1 MRETPAMT
9 LSGKLQ
15 IKPGHTVVVLS
26 PPDDLE
32 LGLDLGSAPTSEADA
47 LLVFVRSAAD
57 LDTEEV
63 AHVLEAARRDRLAW
77 VAYPKGKRLGT
88 DLDRDSLAALL
99 SARGVRPVRQIA
111 LDDTWSAL
119 RFRPGV

>member
-1 MRETPAMT
+1 MT

-26 PPDDLE
+26 PPDDVE
-32 LGLDLGSAPTSEADA
+32 LGLEHESASTHEADA
-47 LLVFVRSAAD
+47 LLVFVRSTAD
-57 LDTEEV
+57 LETDEV
-63 AHVLEAARRDRLAW
+63 AHVLEAARQDKLAW
-77 VAYPKGKRLGT
+77 VAYPKGQQLGT

-119 RFRPGV
+119 RFRPAG

>member
-1 MRETPAMT
+1 MGNTRAMT

-26 PPDDLE
+26 PPDDVE
-32 LGLDLGSAPTSEADA
+32 LGLDHEGTSTHEADV
-47 LLVFVRSAAD
+47 LLVFVRSTAD
-57 LDTEEV
+57 LETDEV
-63 AHVLEAARRDRLAW
+63 AHVLEAARQDKLAW
-77 VAYPKGKRLGT
+77 VAYPKGKQLGT

-99 SARGVRPVRQIA
+99 TARGVRPVRQIA

-119 RFRPGV
+119 RFRPAP

>member
-1 MRETPAMT
+1 MT

-26 PPDDLE
+26 PPDDVD
-32 LGLDLGSAPTSEADA
+32 LGLDHSIAAASDADA

-63 AHVLEAARRDRLAW
+63 GHVLDAARQDRLAW
-77 VAYPKGKRLGT
+77 VAYPKGKQLGT

-99 SARGVRPVRQIA
+99 TARGVRPVRQIA

-119 RFRPGV
+119 RFRPAR

>member
-1 MRETPAMT
+1 MT
-9 LSGKLQ
+9 ISGKLQ

-26 PPDDLE
+26 PPDDVE
-32 LGLDLGSAPTSEADA
+32 LGLEDAIASTHEADA
-47 LLVFVRSAAD
+47 LLVFVRKAAD
-57 LDTEEV
+57 LDTDEV
-63 AHVLEAARRDRLAW
+63 AHVLEAARQDKLAW
-77 VAYPKGKRLGT
+77 VAYPKGKQLGT

-119 RFRPGV
+119 RFRPAG

>member
-1 MRETPAMT
+1 MT

-26 PPDDLE
+26 PPDDVE
-32 LGLDLGSAPTSEADA
+32 LGLDLGSSPASEADA

-63 AHVLEAARRDRLAW
+63 AHVLEAARQDRLAW
-77 VAYPKGKRLGT
+77 VAYPKGKQLGT

-99 SARGVRPVRQIA
+99 TARGVRPVRQIA

-119 RFRPGV
+119 RFRPAG

>member
-1 MRETPAMT
+1 MT

-15 IKPGHTVVVLS
+15 IKPGHTLVVLS
-26 PPDDLE
+26 PPDDVE
-32 LGLDLGSAPTSEADA
+32 LRLDQASAEPSAADA
-47 LLVFVRSAAD
+47 VLVFVRSAAD

-63 AHVLEAARRDRLAW
+63 AQVLEAARQDRLAW
-77 VAYPKGKRLGT
+77 VAYPKGKQLGT

-99 SARGVRPVRQIA
+99 TARGVRPVRQIA

-119 RFRPGV
+119 RFRPVG